1 MEAEELEPQDIV
13 DKILEYRNVDKYLLT
28 TKTRRAEVALI
39 RKLISFFLK
48 KYTTLTLFRI
58 SKYAGV
64 TDHSTVSYHIAEIN
78 DKISIDKSFQ
88 NLIYETD
95 CFIQGKVI
103 DIYSEIKE
111 IIMEYF
117 NMNDFSLNVTKKTR
131 NMQLGQDFLAYFL
144 NKYLCDHTRM
154 LKLTKYKN
162 INIYYARRNM
172 LLLDLKSS
180 ERVKQHE
187 YLLNLIIED
196 LTVKINSDE
205 YRTTQRTNYISMQM
219 V

>member
-1 MEAEELEPQDIV
+1 MEAEYIV
-13 DKILEYRNVDKYLLT
+13 NKIMEYRHLDNSILT
-28 TKTRRAEVALI
+28 TSTRRSEVALS
-39 RKLISFFLK
+39 RKLISFFLR
-48 KYTTLTLFRI
+48 KYTTLSLKKI
-58 SKYAGV
+58 AAYSGV
-64 TDHSTVSYHIAEIN
+64 TDHATVVYHISEIN
-78 DKISIDKSFQ
+78 DKISIDKTFQ

-111 IIMEYF
+111 VILEYF
-117 NMNDFSLNVTKKTR
+117 NMNDFVLNVKKKTR

-144 NKYLCDHTRM
+144 NKYLCDYDRILT
-154 LKLTKYKN
+154 LTKYQS
-162 INIYYARRNM
+162 INVYYTRRNM

-180 ERVKQHE
+180 ESVKQHE
-187 YLLNLIIED
+187 YLLSMIIED

-205 YRTTQRTNYISMQM
+205 YRTTQRADYIAMQM